1 LIVLEFRILHSI
13 PNDDIMEGILQLYE
27 RIFQDS
33 RSLTERMK
41 TKANLLTII
50 ALDQGTIVGF
60 KIGYELDPGKFYSW
74 LGGVDEA
81 YRHQGIAS
89 QLMNMQHDYLRERG
103 YRIVQTKTKNKW
115 RAMLILNIKHGF
127 DIIGTYT
134 DEKGEP
140 KIILEKNLL
149 AAN

>member
-1 LIVLEFRILHSI
+1 MEFRIIHAI
-13 PNDDIMEGILQLYE
+13 PNDDIMEGILQLHE

-33 RSLTERMK
+33 SSLIERMK

-50 ALDQGTIVGF
+50 ALDQGKIVGF
-60 KIGYELDPGKFYSW
+60 KMGYEFDPRKFYSW
-74 LGGVDEA
+74 LGGVDEM

-89 QLMNMQHDYLRERG
+89 KLMEMQHNYLREHG

-149 AAN
+149 VTN